1 MRYSFKKTENFL
13 QKHIRITKQ
22 SGTGELVC
30 THWHSYYEWVEI
42 MDGTADMMVGKK
54 SFSVKSGDIVFIDSG
69 MLHRLTATDECSIR
83 GVVVPVLGRDAF
95 VLPDIFHS
103 PEDNPVIHNDRY
115 LHTIIDLM
123 TEEYELPDYDY
134 KDEAIYA
141 YTNLLNII
149 TGRALQSTEMVKRK
163 ENPVLRRAVIYMHE
177 NFNRDI
183 SVNDVADSVNLSKYY
198 FLHLF
203 KESMGQTPMNYL
215 KKIRL
220 NNAVEMIEK
229 SEYSITDIASKCGFS
244 SVNYFDRVFKE
255 YTNTTPFQYKKL
267 IQFT

>member
-1 MRYSFKKTENFL
+1 MRSKEDAQDYRYFPEPDLVPIVISDEWLAEIKAKEPELRTAKLEHYKK
-13 QKHIRITKQ
+13 
-22 SGTGELVC
+22 
-30 THWHSYYEWVEI
+30 
-42 MDGTADMMVGKK
+42 
-54 SFSVKSGDIVFIDSG
+54 
-69 MLHRLTATDECSIR
+69 
-83 GVVVPVLGRDAF
+83 
-95 VLPDIFHS
+95 
-103 PEDNPVIHNDRY
+103 
-115 LHTIIDLM
+115 
-123 TEEYELPDYDY
+123 EYELPDYDY
-134 KDEAIYA
+134 KNEAIYA
-141 YTNLLNII
+141 YTNLLSIV
-149 TGRALQSTEMVKRK
+149 TGRALQSIEMGKRK
-163 ENPVLRRAVIYMHE
+163 ENPVLRRAIIYMHE